1 MLQNT
6 KTVKKVTLMS
16 NIKLNPAK
24 TLVALTL
31 LLTGTFAHA
40 TATTATTVATTGMV
54 EIILQWLAPTQQS
67 QPGDCPDFPQCLG
80 DLAPAPEPKD
90 EIQQ

>member
-1 MLQNT
+1 MSRIKHPLA
-6 KTVKKVTLMS
+6 KK
-16 NIKLNPAK
+16 PAK

-40 TATTATTVATTGMV
+40 TATTAPTTGMV

-67 QPGDCPDFPQCLG
+67 QPGICPDFPQCLG